1 MNKITVVPVFPG
13 DQKFDWNKQEYDPGK
28 ERLVFGK
35 PVEITDE
42 EIEREAC
49 EYSEEAYLSYLACW
63 NYIKSKIR

>member
-1 MNKITVVPVFPG
+1 MNKITVLKNCEGNVSMGITDALNLAV
-13 DQKFDWNKQEYDPGK
+13 NYS
-28 ERLVFGK
+28 
-35 PVEITDE
+35 VEITDE